1 MLKLFWRGLFLTK
14 LFQISWDAMCHIC
27 VAPRIKQIGP
37 TKLCG
42 SMHMLDLSSCRKV
55 ISMTF
60 EFEYWKIIILSKDFK
75 PLCFQVNFVF
85 FLYALFHLSQS
96 FEIYLS
102 QIGLFLSFF
111 CFSHICH
118 THLHQYFLKRLQELK
133 SRILLLHQLFYF
145 M

>member
-1 MLKLFWRGLFLTK
+1 MEGTLPHKTFSNFSGCNVPYLCCTKDKANWPYKTVRLHAYVGFVKLQKSYFNDFWVWVL
-14 LFQISWDAMCHIC
+14 
-27 VAPRIKQIGP
+27 
-37 TKLCG
+37 
-42 SMHMLDLSSCRKV
+42 
-55 ISMTF
+55 
-60 EFEYWKIIILSKDFK
+60 KIIILSKDFK

-102 QIGLFLSFF
+102 QIGLFVSFF

-118 THLHQYFLKRLQELK
+118 THLHQYFLKRLRELK
-133 SRILLLHQLFYF
+133 SRLLLLQQLFYF